1 MVIFTVLLNLKLEII
16 SNPHN
21 KINYNNYYLQVT
33 DEMLD
38 TASDRF
44 KGLTPQSKEAYYYR
58 QIFEELFPKHDHLTP
73 YYWMPKWSN
82 ATDPSARV
90 LKHYK

>member
-1 MVIFTVLLNLKLEII
+1 MEII
-16 SNPHN
+16 SNLN
-21 KINYNNYYLQVT
+21 KINYNNYFLQIM

-58 QIFEELFPKHDHLTP
+58 QIFEPISETRPPNSILLDVEMEQCHGPISRK
-73 YYWMPKWSN
+73 N
-82 ATDPSARV
+82 
-90 LKHYK
+90 

>member
-1 MVIFTVLLNLKLEII
+1 MFFFLVQI
-16 SNPHN
+16 
-21 KINYNNYYLQVT
+21 T
-33 DEMLD
+33 DDMLANA
-38 TASDRF
+38 ASRF
-44 KGLTPQSKEAYYYR
+44 PKGVVPTSKEAYYYR
-58 QIFEELFPKHDHLTP
+58 ETFEELFPNCEHLIP